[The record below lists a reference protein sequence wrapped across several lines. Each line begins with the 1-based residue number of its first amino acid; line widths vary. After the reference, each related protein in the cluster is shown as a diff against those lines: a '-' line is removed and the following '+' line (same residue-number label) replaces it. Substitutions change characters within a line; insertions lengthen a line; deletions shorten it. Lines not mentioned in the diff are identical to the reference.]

1 MLFFIILIIF
11 PIKLSA
17 KSFLSIKNGYLTLKF
32 FVYHLFIIDINLFTH
47 NDNLYLKIGKNK
59 PSEFVLDLSNNSKG
73 IQIPFNPLRLIKA
86 NVFLYIG
93 GNPQRITF
101 INEFINTIT
110 NLFLLVLH
118 DKRIKVK
125 CAPNYYSDD
134 IKLKINLSV
143 FTNLLALI
151 IVGVLYLIKKIF
163 TKKETKNAI
172 QQSYWKHN
180 EFDND

>member
-1 MLFFIILIIF
+1 MVIMLFFIILIIF

-32 FVYHLFIIDINLFTH
+32 FVYHLFVIDINLFTH

-59 PSEFVLDLSNNSKG
+59 PSEFVLDFSNKG
-73 IQIPFNPLRLIKA
+73 KSVQIPFNPLRLLRA
-86 NVFLYIG
+86 NICLYIG
-93 GNPQRITF
+93 GSPQNLAFYNAF
-101 INEFINTIT
+101 INAGSSF
-110 NLFLLVLH
+110 VLSII
-118 DKRIKVK
+118 DDRRIKVK
-125 CAPNYYSDD
+125 CIPAYYSED
-134 IKLKINLSV
+134 IILKINLSV

-172 QQSYWKHN
+172 QQSY
-180 EFDND
+180 